1 MMRILDRLA
10 DMHRVGLLHRD
21 VKPQNVLL
29 ANDLAGGER
38 SSVWAVWAVDFGL
51 VKPFRNRHGVHIP
64 HRGDKPGLTGTPRF
78 APTFAQ
84 VGHESSRRDDIE
96 SLLFVAGDR
105 QTTSIYTYASVH
117 ARCTQVTSYLV
128 SGEESRVVPCP
139 KIGTSRVVLRARL
152 HRAASRL
159 LPGHASNSRTQ
170 LQLFFEFVLKLYYR
184 REAQKVLHHAGFS
197 IMDDLLDDDM

>member
-64 HRGDKPGLTGTPRF
+64 HRGDKPGLTGTPQF

-96 SLLFVAGDR
+96 SLLFVAGR
-105 QTTSIYTYASVH
+105 
-117 ARCTQVTSYLV
+117 
-128 SGEESRVVPCP
+128 
-139 KIGTSRVVLRARL
+139 
-152 HRAASRL
+152 
-159 LPGHASNSRTQ
+159 
-170 LQLFFEFVLKLYYR
+170 
-184 REAQKVLHHAGFS
+184 
-197 IMDDLLDDDM
+197 